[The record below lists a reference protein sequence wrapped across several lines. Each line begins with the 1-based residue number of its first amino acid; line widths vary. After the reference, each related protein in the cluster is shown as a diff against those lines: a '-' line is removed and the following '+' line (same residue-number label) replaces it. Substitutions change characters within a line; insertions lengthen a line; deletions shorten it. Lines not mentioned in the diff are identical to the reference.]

1 MAAGK
6 STTAEALCAEA
17 GQMRPSARRFV
28 PPDDFLR
35 AEEMSAAPSEEA
47 VRQLH
52 LRYRLTAEAAK
63 TYFDGGFP
71 LWFKTTIIT
80 AKRCPVCC
88 GCCKVI
94 P

>member
-6 STTAEALCAEA
+6 STTAEALALKLDKCVHLR
-17 GQMRPSARRFV
+17 GDVFRRMISSG
-28 PPDDFLR
+28 R
-35 AEEMSAAPSEEA
+35 EEMSAAPSEEA

-52 LRYRLTAEAAK
+52 LRYRRRPRKPISTAA
-63 TYFDGGFP
+63 FP
-71 LWFKTTIIT
+71 LWFKTTIT